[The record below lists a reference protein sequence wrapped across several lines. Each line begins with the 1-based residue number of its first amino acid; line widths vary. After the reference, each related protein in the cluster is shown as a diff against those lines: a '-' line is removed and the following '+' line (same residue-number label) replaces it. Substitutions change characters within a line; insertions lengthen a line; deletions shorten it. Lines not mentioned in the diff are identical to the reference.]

1 MKDWELFEVVL
12 KKPLQDIIDLA
23 TGNWKKGLCEDK
35 KNFFDKDILFKALKE
50 KIGNGKT

>member
-23 TGNWKKGLCEDK
+23 TGNWKKGSL
-35 KNFFDKDILFKALKE
+35 I
-50 KIGNGKT
+50 KIFYSKH